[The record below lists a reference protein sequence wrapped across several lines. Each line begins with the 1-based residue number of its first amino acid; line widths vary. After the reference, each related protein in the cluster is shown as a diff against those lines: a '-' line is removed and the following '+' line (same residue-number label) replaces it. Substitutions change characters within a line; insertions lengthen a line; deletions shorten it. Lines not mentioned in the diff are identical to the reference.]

1 MSTCRAEIFVG
12 GFAGLGAA
20 LAGVLAGVL
29 AKAGALD
36 VVVAEEDGDGASLGA
51 FTGAPSLP
59 PQAAA
64 ATAATTAS
72 PKFDAF
78 MS

>member
-20 LAGVLAGVL
+20 LAGVLAE
-29 AKAGALD
+29 AGALD

-72 PKFDAF
+72 PKIDAF
-78 MS
+78 IS